1 MNLIKEAVSNDF
13 IVELGFNPINSK
25 YITKSTTVEPRQY
38 YFTRIC
44 IKNLQSKAVISLFLF
59 I

>member
-1 MNLIKEAVSNDF
+1 MNLIKEDVSNVF

-38 YFTRIC
+38 YFTHGR
-44 IKNLQSKAVISLFLF
+44 IKN
-59 I
+59 

>member
-1 MNLIKEAVSNDF
+1 MNLIKEAVSNVF
-13 IVELGFNPINSK
+13 IVELGFNLINSK

-38 YFTRIC
+38 YFTHDR
-44 IKNLQSKAVISLFLF
+44 IKNQQSKAVISMFLF

>member
-1 MNLIKEAVSNDF
+1 MNLIKEAVSNVF

-38 YFTRIC
+38 YLLT
-44 IKNLQSKAVISLFLF
+44 AVLKTNRVRLS
-59 I
+59 